1 MGVRLILKD
10 GCLTALLSG
19 EIDHHVARE
28 LREEIDGTAMRTRPS
43 VLKLDFSG
51 VQFMDSSGIGVLAG
65 RYRKISCFGGKVYV
79 IHADER
85 IRKILQMSGLT
96 DLVEIMDMAGI
107 MLRDVSFVDFRLPCN
122 EDLINGGSLVLDG
135 VDYLY
140 YDLDSSKDKLHNFIY
155 QDILPGQS
163 SAGQAQGE

>member
-51 VQFMDSSGIGVLAG
+51 VQFMDSSGIGLIMG
-65 RYRKISCFGGKVYV
+65 RYKLMQTWGGNVTIANLPPKLEKIVS
-79 IHADER
+79 
-85 IRKILQMSGLT
+85 LSGLQ
-96 DLVEIMDMAGI
+96 DLCSVVKEVKEVE
-107 MLRDVSFVDFRLPCN
+107 
-122 EDLINGGSLVLDG
+122 
-135 VDYLY
+135 
-140 YDLDSSKDKLHNFIY
+140 
-155 QDILPGQS
+155 
-163 SAGQAQGE
+163 GEE

>member
-51 VQFMDSSGIGVLAG
+51 VQFMDSSGIGVLLS
-65 RYRKISCFGGKVYV
+65 RYK
-79 IHADER
+79 
-85 IRKILQMSGLT
+85 Q
-96 DLVEIMDMAGI
+96 MAGSGGTI
-107 MLRDVSFVDFRLPCN
+107 SVYGAGPRISRILKIGGIDRLVRQYGTR
-122 EDLINGGSLVLDG
+122 EEAVL
-135 VDYLY
+135 
-140 YDLDSSKDKLHNFIY
+140 
-155 QDILPGQS
+155 
-163 SAGQAQGE
+163 GQAGMR